1 MLIQCKNKKKSHG
14 KPMLAALY
22 VRKIAY
28 ALLGL
33 GWATFTHA
41 QVPPNT
47 APPVSPT
54 TSEIVTPPTST
65 SESTIDG
72 LLQSSSALDTTQ
84 NNMAQVIEIACPN
97 GTNAADFQARCN
109 GLIDAAQEG
118 DLSQTYNALQVS
130 SPEQMPSQGIS
141 ATRTSFNV
149 IAGRL
154 AALRAGARGFQ
165 VAGLGKN
172 ALPVNLASLSN
183 ISGGAAGDESSGW
196 DRLSGFANGNYNTG
210 SVNSEFN
217 QLGYNFDTGSV
228 NFGLDYRLT
237 NDLVLGTAF
246 TYMRAESSFD
256 GNGGSLDSNAYTG
269 AIYGNYYATENLYF
283 DGIASVGGINYD
295 STRNIQYSLSNV
307 DSVNT
312 QATATPGGNQYAIG
326 LGTGYNFAV
335 QEWTLNPYAKVNY
348 LKLDVDGFSE
358 SGGNGWGMQFQ
369 DQTVESVTTTLGTQ
383 ASYALS
389 TSWGVLM
396 PTIRGEW
403 HHQYKDNSRNITTRF
418 LGDTTSGL
426 SFNAV
431 TTAPDRN
438 YYTVGTGISGTFAEG
453 VSAFFNYDALLG
465 YRSVDSHLFTLGARM
480 EF

>member
-210 SVNSEFN
+210 SVNS
-217 QLGYNFDTGSV
+217 D
-228 NFGLDYRLT
+228 
-237 NDLVLGTAF
+237 
-246 TYMRAESSFD
+246 
-256 GNGGSLDSNAYTG
+256 
-269 AIYGNYYATENLYF
+269 
-283 DGIASVGGINYD
+283 
-295 STRNIQYSLSNV
+295 
-307 DSVNT
+307 
-312 QATATPGGNQYAIG
+312 
-326 LGTGYNFAV
+326 
-335 QEWTLNPYAKVNY
+335 LNP
-348 LKLDVDGFSE
+348 
-358 SGGNGWGMQFQ
+358 
-369 DQTVESVTTTLGTQ
+369 
-383 ASYALS
+383 
-389 TSWGVLM
+389 
-396 PTIRGEW
+396 
-403 HHQYKDNSRNITTRF
+403 
-418 LGDTTSGL
+418 
-426 SFNAV
+426 
-431 TTAPDRN
+431 
-438 YYTVGTGISGTFAEG
+438 
-453 VSAFFNYDALLG
+453 
-465 YRSVDSHLFTLGARM
+465 
-480 EF
+480 